1 MYRYI
6 IGLPNTDQCY
16 WLQYLA
22 FRVKEAF
29 ERPLEVM
36 PEDTKKLLQSD
47 QWKKV
52 PRYKTAT

>member
-6 IGLPNTDQCY
+6 IGLPNTDQGY

-36 PEDTKKLLQSD
+36 PEDTTTKLL
-47 QWKKV
+47 
-52 PRYKTAT
+52 